1 MRAGAVVVGPW
12 WSYACR
18 RRVKRVFVRV
28 LRWSAWAPCYELVYN
43 STSLLV
49 GVGCDSCLIFDSVVL
64 TMLGRMAT

>member
-1 MRAGAVVVGPW
+1 M
-12 WSYACR
+12 
-18 RRVKRVFVRV
+18 FVRV